1 MQRKETMERKAHR
14 PSRVDLRIGVSV
26 LLAYGKCE
34 RIDIQKFDKGKM
46 KEKTQKKMT
55 DLVMQ
60 LVNLILIRVES
71 FGLVILV
78 FRNKARSG
86 F

>member
-14 PSRVDLRIGVSV
+14 PSRVDLRIGVSI

-46 KEKTQKKMT
+46 KEKRRKMT

-60 LVNLILIRVES
+60 LVNLIHIRVES
-71 FGLVILV
+71 FELVILV

>member
-1 MQRKETMERKAHR
+1 MQRKETMERKAHW
-14 PSRVDLRIGVSV
+14 PSRVDLRIGVSI

-46 KEKTQKKMT
+46 KEKTQKKMS

-60 LVNLILIRVES
+60 LVNLIIRVES

>member
-14 PSRVDLRIGVSV
+14 PSRVDLRIGVSI

-60 LVNLILIRVES
+60 LVNLIIRVES

-78 FRNKARSG
+78 FGNKARSG

>member
-1 MQRKETMERKAHR
+1 MERKAHR
-14 PSRVDLRIGVSV
+14 PSRVDLRIGVSI

-46 KEKTQKKMT
+46 KEKRRKMT

-60 LVNLILIRVES
+60 LVNLIHIRMES
-71 FGLVILV
+71 FELVILV

>member
-14 PSRVDLRIGVSV
+14 PSRVDLRIGVSI
-26 LLAYGKCE
+26 LLACGKCE

-60 LVNLILIRVES
+60 LVNLIIRVES

>member
-14 PSRVDLRIGVSV
+14 PSRVDLRIGVSI

-46 KEKTQKKMT
+46 KEKRRKMT

-60 LVNLILIRVES
+60 LVNLIHIRMES
-71 FGLVILV
+71 FELVILV

>member
-1 MQRKETMERKAHR
+1 MERKAHR
-14 PSRVDLRIGVSV
+14 PSRVDLRIGVSI

-46 KEKTQKKMT
+46 KEKRRKMT

-60 LVNLILIRVES
+60 LVNLIHIRVES
-71 FGLVILV
+71 FELVILV

>member
-1 MQRKETMERKAHR
+1 MERKAHR

-46 KEKTQKKMT
+46 KRRKK
-55 DLVMQ
+55 
-60 LVNLILIRVES
+60 
-71 FGLVILV
+71 
-78 FRNKARSG
+78 
-86 F
+86 

>member
-14 PSRVDLRIGVSV
+14 PSRVDLRIGVSI

-34 RIDIQKFDKGKM
+34 RIDIQKFDEGKM

-60 LVNLILIRVES
+60 LVNLIIRVES

>member
-1 MQRKETMERKAHR
+1 
-14 PSRVDLRIGVSV
+14 
-26 LLAYGKCE
+26 
-34 RIDIQKFDKGKM
+34 M

-78 FRNKARSG
+78 FRNKAKSG

>member
-1 MQRKETMERKAHR
+1 MQRKETMERKAHW
-14 PSRVDLRIGVSV
+14 PSRVDLRIGVSI

-46 KEKTQKKMT
+46 KEKTQKKMS

-60 LVNLILIRVES
+60 LDNVIIRVES

>member
-14 PSRVDLRIGVSV
+14 PSRVDLRIGVSI

-46 KEKTQKKMT
+46 KEKTQKKMS

-60 LVNLILIRVES
+60 LVNLIIRVES

>member
-1 MQRKETMERKAHR
+1 MERKAHR
-14 PSRVDLRIGVSV
+14 PSRVDLRIGVSI

-46 KEKTQKKMT
+46 KEKTQKKMS

-60 LVNLILIRVES
+60 LVNLIIRVES

>member
-14 PSRVDLRIGVSV
+14 PSRVDLRIGVSI

-60 LVNLILIRVES
+60 LVNLIIRVES
-71 FGLVILV
+71 FELVILV

>member
-1 MQRKETMERKAHR
+1 MQRKETMERKAHQ
-14 PSRVDLRIGVSV
+14 PSRVDLRIGVSI

-60 LVNLILIRVES
+60 LVNLIIRVES